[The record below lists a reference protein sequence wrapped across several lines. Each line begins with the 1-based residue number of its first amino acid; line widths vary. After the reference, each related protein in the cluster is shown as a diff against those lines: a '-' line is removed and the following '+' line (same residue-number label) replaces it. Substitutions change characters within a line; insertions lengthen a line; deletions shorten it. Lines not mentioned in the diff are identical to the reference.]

1 MTDRKEPIVK
11 AIELDDRAI
20 AAKTD
25 PDEMERLIKDF
36 RPFLQSRA
44 AKYTITTDHYMRE
57 ELFSTAQMAF
67 YEAIKIYDVDKGH
80 FFPFLGN
87 VVRNKIIDY
96 IRKLYRQ
103 GIQTVPLEI
112 EDTEEG
118 NQQSIALEEVSIKEY
133 TNERQKGDLVEEIER
148 FKSELATWRIT
159 MPALVQQSPK
169 HQKLKDMYKSL
180 VNLILEHPDIVQT
193 IQMKRYFPIK
203 TIANISGL
211 PQKKIE
217 RARTFILAS
226 LIIKMGD
233 YDYLSEYV
241 DGGR

>member
-1 MTDRKEPIVK
+1 
-11 AIELDDRAI
+11 
-20 AAKTD
+20 
-25 PDEMERLIKDF
+25 
-36 RPFLQSRA
+36 
-44 AKYTITTDHYMRE
+44 
-57 ELFSTAQMAF
+57 
-67 YEAIKIYDVDKGH
+67 
-80 FFPFLGN
+80 
-87 VVRNKIIDY
+87 
-96 IRKLYRQ
+96 
-103 GIQTVPLEI
+103 
-112 EDTEEG
+112 
-118 NQQSIALEEVSIKEY
+118 
-133 TNERQKGDLVEEIER
+133 
-148 FKSELATWRIT
+148 